1 MIGIDDIIM
10 DDLDDIVGEE
20 TTSLDVE
27 SDSSREE

>member
-10 DDLDDIVGEE
+10 DDFEDMLGEE
-20 TTSLDVE
+20 TSSLDVE

>member
-10 DDLDDIVGEE
+10 DDFEDMTGEE
-20 TTSLDVE
+20 SASLDVE